1 MTDQTPD
8 LADALDEFARYL
20 ATAARLAGARI
31 AAALIPDPADEP
43 RRRADADAT
52 AALRDDLTHA
62 LGSDHLADL
71 ALRAV
76 EPALL
81 AVEVDTAQR
90 MQDDVDHWRAR
101 ADKAGNHAALLR
113 EQVRDLKAERD
124 AFRFRAEAAEKAA
137 RLDEQRADR
146 AERERNLARD
156 ALVAANGRADRAA
169 RRADEQQQRAQRAE
183 ADAADWRTVA
193 QDVEA
198 ALQRVRDLVDR
209 WDHTIDAGPQAS
221 ALRDALTGAQAAE
234 PPSD

>member
-8 LADALDEFARYL
+8 LADALADALDEFARYL

-31 AAALIPDPADEP
+31 AAALNPDPADDP

-62 LGSDHLADL
+62 LGSDHLAGL

-90 MQDDVDHWRAR
+90 MQDD
-101 ADKAGNHAALLR
+101 ADR
-113 EQVRDLKAERD
+113 ERQ
-124 AFRFRAEAAEKAA
+124 RAEA
-137 RLDEQRADR
+137 
-146 AERERNLARD
+146 
-156 ALVAANGRADRAA
+156 AA
-169 RRADEQQQRAQRAE
+169 RRADEQQERAQRAE

-193 QDVEA
+193 TQYEA
-198 ALQRVRDLVDR
+198 ALQRVRDLADR
-209 WDHTIDAGPQAS
+209 WDHTIGAGPQAS

>member
-1 MTDQTPD
+1 MTSSTTADPCGARPHFGNARCDRPAGHDGDHSARIAIGGRVEFAAPYTANREHPPMNDKPNHPAPD
-8 LADALDEFARYL
+8 LDAALDEFARYL

-31 AAALIPDPADEP
+31 AAALIPDPADDP

-62 LGSDHLADL
+62 LGSDHLARL

-101 ADKAGNHAALLR
+101 A
-113 EQVRDLKAERD
+113 
-124 AFRFRAEAAEKAA
+124 EAAE
-137 RLDEQRADR
+137 
-146 AERERNLARD
+146 
-156 ALVAANGRADRAA
+156 

-183 ADAADWRTVA
+183 ADAAA
-193 QDVEA
+193 HA
-198 ALQRVRDLVDR
+198 ARAHLWKDT
-209 WDHTIDAGPQAS
+209 HA
-221 ALRDALTGAQAAE
+221 
-234 PPSD
+234 